1 MYMHKNAPLKTTGVD
16 VGSLDAT
23 LHMGFPGS
31 AASLWQ
37 QAGRAGRGGKK
48 VCVRI
53 FKYVY
58 VYIMFFLYVCIYM

>member
-1 MYMHKNAPLKTTGVD
+1 MD

-37 QAGRAGRGGKK
+37 QAGRAGRGGNK
-48 VCVRI
+48 VYTYI
-53 FKYVY
+53 F
-58 VYIMFFLYVCIYM
+58 FIYERV